1 MKLDNI
7 LLHELFLEKGIT
19 ILHHANTVSTSIS
32 FIEAN
37 GLVSRG
43 GIEHHGLYQ
52 TPQGSDNADKT
63 YDVWNDIF
71 IDTVDMHGYFP
82 RQNIYG
88 PISFKISTDF
98 LLSEGLDVWVTKNN
112 PQYWNATMTME
123 QKYFLSVEELRDT
136 WDNYERQRKM
146 VTIKNIMNPILF
158 NYLKQVIVDDPQV
171 ITQGYHLFNE
181 AVVALKHTLGDNT
194 TLKNKFLTRPTCSG
208 ACYCRS
214 NYLRQLPSNT
224 LKKLFL
230 PKHLL
235 Q

>member
-7 LLHELFLEKGIT
+7 SLHELFLDKGIS
-19 ILHHANTVSTSIS
+19 ILHHANTVATSVS

-37 GLVSRG
+37 GLLSRG

-52 TPQGSDNADKT
+52 TPQGSDNADKV

-82 RQNIYG
+82 RQNVYG

-98 LLSEGLDVWVTKNN
+98 LLSENLDVWVTKNN
-112 PQYWNATMTME
+112 PQYWNPAMTME
-123 QKYFLSVEELRDT
+123 EKYFSNVEELRDN

-146 VTIKNIMNPILF
+146 VTIKNILDPFLF
-158 NYLKQVIVDDPQV
+158 DYLKQVIVDDPQV
-171 ITQGYHLFNE
+171 ETQGYHLFNE
-181 AVVALKHTLGDNT
+181 AVGALKQVLGDNT
-194 TLKNKFLTRPTCSG
+194 TLKNKFLTRPTCTG
-208 ACYCRS
+208 ACYCRR
-214 NYLRQLPSNT
+214 NYLKQLQPNA

-230 PKHLL
+230 PKNLL